1 MPAARSLALPR
12 TRLRVPVYI
21 AIALGVIS
29 LAGVTSIAVAQPSPA
44 AYSIWPASTVPI
56 VAADPETTS
65 VEVGT
70 RFLTNKPGSV
80 TAIRFY
86 KSRANRGPHL
96 GSIWSPEGNKLASV
110 LFGSSVRSGWQ
121 TAELDRAVPL
131 GVGKVYTVSYRA
143 PHGRYA
149 DDQGAL
155 GDGRTVTTRDLTAL
169 AGVYTHGDGMPRQA
183 WNQSN
188 YYVDVIFRAGTTTS
202 ATTTPSPTPTPTPTV
217 KPTSIA
223 TSQSPTPT
231 LEPTQNSTTPAS
243 SATPTGSSTGDQ
255 WPDASNTGV
264 PSGVPLSAYTGP
276 CTITAADTVIDAKA
290 VSCDLTIKAN
300 NVKISRSKINGIV
313 SIGENAPSTYS
324 FTLTDS
330 TVNGGDRPVTSVGA
344 QNFTANRVHVTGGN
358 RSMHCWMNCLVE
370 DSYMHGQMTDETGVA
385 HESGIRMGQGAT
397 IRHNTITCDAP
408 DVPPDAGCSAGLT
421 GYGDF
426 APVQNNTID
435 NNLFQGTSGGY
446 CAYGGASKG
455 KPYPDTTNIVFTN
468 NVFER
473 GDSGRCG
480 WWGPITAFDPTRPG
494 NVWSG
499 NIWTDGKP
507 VAAAN

>member
-1 MPAARSLALPR
+1 MPAGRSPALPR
-12 TRLRVPVYI
+12 TRHRVPVYI

-29 LAGVTSIAVAQPSPA
+29 LTGVASVAIAQPSSA
-44 AYSIWPASTVPI
+44 AYSIWPASTLPT

-70 RFLTNKPGSV
+70 RFLSKQPGSV

-86 KSRANRGPHL
+86 KSRANRGPHV

-110 LFGSSVRSGWQ
+110 FFGSSVQSGWQ
-121 TAELDRAVPL
+121 TAELDRAVRL
-131 GVGKVYTVSYRA
+131 DAGKIYTVSYRA

-149 DDQGAL
+149 ADERAL
-155 GDGRTVTTRDLTAL
+155 GDGRTVITRDLTAL
-169 AGVYTHGDGMPRQA
+169 AGVYTYGDGMPKRT

-188 YYVDVIFRAGTTTS
+188 YYVDVIFWPATQPVPTTS
-202 ATTTPSPTPTPTPTV
+202 PTTSPSLTPTTKPTSTPTV
-217 KPTSIA
+217 TPTSTPP
-223 TSQSPTPT
+223 TS
-231 LEPTQNSTTPAS
+231 ST
-243 SATPTGSSTGDQ
+243 TPTGSATGGQ
-255 WPDASNTGV
+255 WPDARNTGV
-264 PSGVPLSAYTGP
+264 PTDVSLSAYTGP
-276 CTITAADTVIDAKA
+276 CTITIANTVIDAKT
-290 VSCDLTIKAN
+290 VNCDLIIKAN
-300 NVKISRSKINGIV
+300 NVKISRAKINGIV

-324 FTLTDS
+324 FTITDS
-330 TVNGGDRPVTSVGA
+330 TVNGGDRAVTSVGA
-344 QNFTANRVHVTGGN
+344 QNFAAKRVQVTGGN
-358 RSMHCWMNCLVE
+358 RSVHCWMNCLVE

-435 NNLFQGTSGGY
+435 NNLFQGTTGGY

-455 KPYPDTTNIVFTN
+455 KPYPDTRNIVFTN
-468 NVFER
+468 NVFGR

-480 WWGPITAFDPTRPG
+480 YWGPITAFDATDPG

-499 NIWTDGKP
+499 NIWADGKP